1 MIEYDKLD
9 EIRKN
14 HKMMLRPNLSN
25 PSCRQDLEELNKIEE
40 ERTHKCKTLI
50 KTSLENFYKNIKM
63 NSDLY
68 RIKLLNNTEALLYIY
83 DNLFTYDSY
92 ISLPGDQQL
101 EIKRSNIR
109 KLADKKKT
117 GKAEIIGSNLHKKN
131 WPGLPLNSMKLPH
144 DPPIPDS
151 PTILSLKTPG
161 HRAVI
166 KSRNESFKNF
176 SLLFCTKV
184 NEFIHKINSLL
195 KEEERWNEK
204 WKNSVQL
211 LKVKNT

>member
-1 MIEYDKLD
+1 MVEYEKYE
-9 EIRKN
+9 EIRQN
-14 HKMMLRPNLSN
+14 HKKMLRPNLSN
-25 PSCRQDLEELNKIEE
+25 PSCRQDLEILNKSEE
-40 ERTHKCKTLI
+40 ERTNTCKTLI
-50 KTSLENFYKNIKM
+50 KSSLDLFFKNIKAAAE
-63 NSDLY
+63 LY
-68 RIKLLNNTEALLYIY
+68 RLKLLNNTEVLLHVY

-92 ISLPGDQQL
+92 IPLPGDEQL

-117 GKAEIIGSNLHKKN
+117 GKIDIIGVTIHKKT
-131 WPGLPLNSMKLPH
+131 WPGLPLNSMKLPQ

-151 PTILSLKTPG
+151 PAILSIKSSG
-161 HRAVI
+161 HKAVI

-184 NEFIHKINSLL
+184 NEFTHKMNDLL
-195 KEEERWNEK
+195 NEEERWNEK
-204 WKNSVQL
+204 WKSSVQL